1 MNRCLRCFGW
11 AVVAVLFLANGC
23 GSPTSSGSLQPGTEV
38 QLIGEEAG
46 FGKIQTA
53 EGELGYVP
61 LGMLKQRNTAEAADA
76 DHTHAIV
83 RATDFY
89 DVAPSAPIAPPP
101 PRDRAAIDREQHTLN
116 ALFIGEDTSQEVIAP
131 GNVHYFVVD
140 EETGERCWR
149 SIECIHPNCPG
160 EKKHGRPYYVFFLVA
175 EKPNEEE
182 PPIECDACQK
192 FRDVDSEAP
201 QEKTEWS
208 RYVRP
213 YELPETLRRRGELD
227 AERRR
232 FVEQLR
238 KTHAD

>member
-11 AVVAVLFLANGC
+11 AVVAAFFFANGC
-23 GSPTSSGSLQPGTEV
+23 GSPTSTGLLQPGAQV
-38 QLIGEEAG
+38 QLIGEEG
-46 FGKIQTA
+46 VFGKIQTA
-53 EGELGYVP
+53 EGEVGYVP
-61 LGMLKQRNTAEAADA
+61 LGLLKQRNTAKLSDAVHSHTLVREADLWEAVPADA
-76 DHTHAIV
+76 
-83 RATDFY
+83 
-89 DVAPSAPIAPPP
+89 PLPPA
-101 PRDRAAIDREQHTLN
+101 RKRSEIDREQHTLN
-116 ALFIGEDTSQEVIAP
+116 ALFIGEETGKEVIAP

-149 SIECIHPNCPG
+149 SIECTHPNCPG

-182 PPIECDACQK
+182 PPIECDACRQ
-192 FRDVDSEAP
+192 FRDPDNETP
-201 QEKTEWS
+201 EELTEWS

-238 KTHAD
+238 KKYAD

>member
-1 MNRCLRCFGW
+1 MNRCLCYFGRTV
-11 AVVAVLFLANGC
+11 VVAVLLSNGC
-23 GSPTSSGSLQPGTEV
+23 GSPTSTGSLQPGTKV

-53 EGELGYVP
+53 EGKVGYVP
-61 LGMLKQRNTAEAADA
+61 LGMLKRRNTAEASDA

-89 DVAPSAPIAPPP
+89 DGPPSEPIAPPP

-116 ALFIGEDTSQEVIAP
+116 ALFIGEETGREVIAP
-131 GNVHYFVVD
+131 GNVHYFVVN

-149 SIECIHPNCPG
+149 SIECIHPDCPG
-160 EKKHGRPYYVFFLVA
+160 KKKNGRPYYVFFLVA

-182 PPIECDACQK
+182 PPIECNACLR
-192 FRDVDSEAP
+192 FRDVDRETP
-201 QEKTEWS
+201 LEKTEWS

-227 AERRR
+227 DERRR
-232 FVEQLR
+232 FVEELR
-238 KTHAD
+238 KTYTD